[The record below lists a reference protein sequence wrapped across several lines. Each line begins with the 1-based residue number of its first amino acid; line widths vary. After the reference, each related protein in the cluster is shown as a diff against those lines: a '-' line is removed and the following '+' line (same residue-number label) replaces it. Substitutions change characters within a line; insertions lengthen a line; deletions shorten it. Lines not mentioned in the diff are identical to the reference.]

1 MRYLFLS
8 LLALLCLSI
17 QAEKYTIIFNSGNA
31 DSSTKATELTN
42 IIQSATGNCVN
53 KIVLANNIYRAKPNY
68 GIKGGTASAKGE
80 LTLGLNATYSISTLT
95 VYAACYANK
104 TDSTKKYGITVCDQ
118 QVDWHPNRCTD
129 IMPYTLTLNRAVNT
143 ISISANNA
151 KNNRWYVAKIEF
163 ELTTP
168 QTQQASIEMPYLL
181 DLGSQALVD
190 GEPINDITNIQIIGR
205 NIIGDI
211 QLSLFKGTNFT
222 IQPNTLPA
230 NGGEVN
236 LSYHLN
242 SMTKVEDTLIVSAKG
257 SNGGLVTQKMPI
269 KLSGYIYTPPVFDAD
284 SSCMAIGPMPGFYYE
299 EAQGQQ
305 GEALKSKLGAIIHCG
320 VRYKYGSGNKKTWDG
335 FFHTDRDTTTNLV
348 LDMYSLETR
357 YFNSTKPTAS
367 VLELDI
373 EHMFPKSW
381 WGGDVNEAYCDLF
394 HLVPA
399 DYSANRSKSNH
410 APGIPSDTTFWNGSF
425 ATGSGSTY
433 GLQKV
438 FCPADEYKGDFARAY
453 FYIATCYGDSLQWQ
467 LSGDAGKA
475 MTNEHWQEFQPWL
488 RDLLVS
494 WHRMDPVSDKEKQRA
509 IEVNKIQGN
518 RNPYIDYPELVE
530 YIWGDKTNQKV
541 DLLLLEQ
548 SYGHRYGENNV
559 ETAIPALHTPD
570 NSIGKVLDGNRI
582 IIIRNESIYTLLGT
596 RIL

>member
-31 DSSTKATELTN
+31 DSSSKTTELTN

-80 LTLGLNATYSISTLT
+80 LTLGLNTTYSISTLT

-104 TDSTKKYGITVCDQ
+104 TDSTKKYGITICDQ
-118 QVDWHPNRCTD
+118 QVDWYPNHCTD

-305 GEALKSKLGAIIHCG
+305 GEVLKSKLGAIIHCG

-335 FFHTDRDTTTNLV
+335 FFHTDRDTTTHQV
-348 LDMYSLETR
+348 MDMYSNNIR
-357 YFNSTKPTAS
+357 YFNPQKPTAS

-425 ATGSGSTY
+425 ATGSGSEY

-559 ETAIPALHTPD
+559 ETAIPPVHTPD

>member
-31 DSSTKATELTN
+31 DSSSKTTELTN

-80 LTLGLNATYSISTLT
+80 LTLGLNTTYSISTLT

-104 TDSTKKYGITVCDQ
+104 TDSTKKYGITICDQ

-168 QTQQASIEMPYLL
+168 QTQQANIEMPYLL

-305 GEALKSKLGAIIHCG
+305 GEVLKSKLGAIIHCG

-335 FFHTDRDTTTNLV
+335 FFHTDRDTTTHQV
-348 LDMYSLETR
+348 MDMYSDNIR
-357 YFNSTKPTAS
+357 YFNPQKPTAS

-410 APGIPSDTTFWNGSF
+410 APGVPTDTTFWNGSF
-425 ATGSGSTY
+425 ATGSGSEY

-559 ETAIPALHTPD
+559 ETAIPPVHTPD

>member
-31 DSSTKATELTN
+31 DSSSKATELTN

-80 LTLGLNATYSISTLT
+80 LTLGLNTTYSISTLT
-95 VYAACYANK
+95 VYAACYANR
-104 TDSTKKYGITVCDQ
+104 TDSTKKYGITICDQ

-151 KNNRWYVAKIEF
+151 KNNRWYVTKIEF

-168 QTQQASIEMPYLL
+168 QTLQASIEMPYIL

-305 GEALKSKLGAIIHCG
+305 GEVLKSKLGAIIHCG

-335 FFHTDRDTTTNLV
+335 FFHTDRDTTTHQV
-348 LDMYSLETR
+348 MDMYSDNIR
-357 YFNSTKPTAS
+357 YFNPQKPTAS

-410 APGIPSDTTFWNGSF
+410 APGIPTDTTFWNGSF
-425 ATGSGSTY
+425 ATGSGSEY

-559 ETAIPALHTPD
+559 ETAIPPVHTPD

>member
-31 DSSTKATELTN
+31 DSSSKTTELTN

-53 KIVLANNIYRAKPNY
+53 KIILANNIYRAKPNY

-80 LTLGLNATYSISTLT
+80 LTLGLNTTYSISTLT

-151 KNNRWYVAKIEF
+151 KNNRWYVARIEF

-299 EAQGQQ
+299 DAQGQQ

-453 FYIATCYGDSLQWQ
+453 FYIATCYGDSLQWTN
-467 LSGDAGKA
+467 SGDAAKA
-475 MTNEHWQEFQPWL
+475 MTNNHWQEFQPWL
-488 RDLLVS
+488 RDILVS

-530 YIWGDKTNQKV
+530 YIWGDKTDQKV

>member
-31 DSSTKATELTN
+31 DSSSKTTELTN

-80 LTLGLNATYSISTLT
+80 LTLGLNTTYSISTLT

-104 TDSTKKYGITVCDQ
+104 TDSTKKYGITICDQ

-163 ELTTP
+163 ELTSP

-299 EAQGQQ
+299 DAQGQQ

-381 WGGDVNEAYCDLF
+381 WGGEVNEAYCDLF

-453 FYIATCYGDSLQWQ
+453 FYIATCYGDSLQWTN
-467 LSGDAGKA
+467 SGDAAKA
-475 MTNEHWQEFQPWL
+475 MTNNHWQEFQPWL

-530 YIWGDKTNQKV
+530 YIWGDKTDQKV

-559 ETAIPALHTPD
+559 ETAIPPVHTPD
-570 NSIGKVLDGNRI
+570 NSIGKVLDGNQI

>member
-31 DSSTKATELTN
+31 DSSSKTTELTN

-80 LTLGLNATYSISTLT
+80 LTLGLNTTYSISTLT

-104 TDSTKKYGITVCDQ
+104 TDSTKKYGITICDQ

-305 GEALKSKLGAIIHCG
+305 GEVLKSKLGAIIHCG

-335 FFHTDRDTTTNLV
+335 FFHTDRDTTTHQV
-348 LDMYSLETR
+348 MDMYSDNIR
-357 YFNSTKPTAS
+357 YFNPQKPTAS

-410 APGIPSDTTFWNGSF
+410 APGVPTDTTFWNGSF
-425 ATGSGSTY
+425 ATGSGSEY

-559 ETAIPALHTPD
+559 ETAIPPVHTPD

>member
-31 DSSTKATELTN
+31 DSSSKTTELTN

-129 IMPYTLTLNRAVNT
+129 IMPYTLTLYRAVNT

-163 ELTTP
+163 ELTSP

-299 EAQGQQ
+299 DAQGQQ

-410 APGIPSDTTFWNGSF
+410 APGIPTDTTFWNGSF
-425 ATGSGSTY
+425 ATGSGSEY

-453 FYIATCYGDSLQWQ
+453 FYIATCYGDSLQWTN
-467 LSGDAGKA
+467 SGDAGKA
-475 MTNEHWQEFQPWL
+475 MTNNHWQEFQPWL

-530 YIWGDKTNQKV
+530 YIWGDKTDQKV

-559 ETAIPALHTPD
+559 ETAIPPVHTPD

>member
-31 DSSTKATELTN
+31 DSSSKTTELTN

-80 LTLGLNATYSISTLT
+80 LTLGLNTTYSISILT

-104 TDSTKKYGITVCDQ
+104 TDSTKKYGITICDQ

-163 ELTTP
+163 ELTSP

-299 EAQGQQ
+299 DAQGQQ

-453 FYIATCYGDSLQWQ
+453 FYIATCYGDSLQWTN
-467 LSGDAGKA
+467 SGDAAKA
-475 MTNEHWQEFQPWL
+475 MTNNHWQEFQPWL

-530 YIWGDKTNQKV
+530 YIWGDKTDQKV

-559 ETAIPALHTPD
+559 ETAIPPVHTPD
-570 NSIGKVLDGNRI
+570 DSIGKVLDGNQI

>member
-31 DSSTKATELTN
+31 DSSSKTTELTN

-80 LTLGLNATYSISTLT
+80 LTLGLNTTYSISTLT

-104 TDSTKKYGITVCDQ
+104 TDSTKKYGITICDK

-163 ELTTP
+163 ELTSP

-190 GEPINDITNIQIIGR
+190 VEPINDITNIQIIGR

-299 EAQGQQ
+299 DAQGQQ

-453 FYIATCYGDSLQWQ
+453 FYIATCYGDSLQWTN
-467 LSGDAGKA
+467 SGDAAKA
-475 MTNEHWQEFQPWL
+475 MTNNHWQEFQPWL

-530 YIWGDKTNQKV
+530 YIWGDKTDQKV

-559 ETAIPALHTPD
+559 ETAIPPVHTPD
-570 NSIGKVLDGNRI
+570 DSIGKVLDGNQI

>member
-31 DSSTKATELTN
+31 DSSSKTTELTN

-104 TDSTKKYGITVCDQ
+104 TDSTKKYGITICDQ

-163 ELTTP
+163 ELTSP

-425 ATGSGSTY
+425 ATGSGSEY

-453 FYIATCYGDSLQWQ
+453 FYIATCYGDSLQWTN
-467 LSGDAGKA
+467 SGDAAKA
-475 MTNEHWQEFQPWL
+475 MTNNHWQEFQPWL

-530 YIWGDKTNQKV
+530 YIWGDKTDQKV

>member
-31 DSSTKATELTN
+31 DSSSKTTELTN

-80 LTLGLNATYSISTLT
+80 LTLGLNTTYSISTLT

-104 TDSTKKYGITVCDQ
+104 TDSTKKYGITICDQ

-305 GEALKSKLGAIIHCG
+305 GEVLKSKLGAIIHCG

-335 FFHTDRDTTTNLV
+335 FFHTDRDTTTHQV
-348 LDMYSLETR
+348 MDMYSDNIR
-357 YFNSTKPTAS
+357 YFNPQKPTAS

-410 APGIPSDTTFWNGSF
+410 APGVPTDTTFWNGSF
-425 ATGSGSTY
+425 ATGSGSEY

-559 ETAIPALHTPD
+559 GTAIPPVHTPD

>member
-31 DSSTKATELTN
+31 DSSSKTTELTN

-80 LTLGLNATYSISTLT
+80 LTLGLNTTYSISTLT

-104 TDSTKKYGITVCDQ
+104 TDSTKNYGITVCDQ

-163 ELTTP
+163 ELTSP

-299 EAQGQQ
+299 DAQGQQ

-453 FYIATCYGDSLQWQ
+453 FYIATCYGDSLQWTN
-467 LSGDAGKA
+467 SGDAAKA
-475 MTNEHWQEFQPWL
+475 MTNNHWQEFQPWL

-530 YIWGDKTNQKV
+530 YIWGDKTDQKV

-559 ETAIPALHTPD
+559 ETAIPPVHTPD
-570 NSIGKVLDGNRI
+570 NSIGKVLDGNQI

>member
-31 DSSTKATELTN
+31 DSSSKTTELTN

-104 TDSTKKYGITVCDQ
+104 TDSTKKYGITICDQ

-151 KNNRWYVAKIEF
+151 KNNRWYVARIEF

-299 EAQGQQ
+299 DAQGQQ

-453 FYIATCYGDSLQWQ
+453 FYIATCYGDSLQWTN
-467 LSGDAGKA
+467 SGDAAKA
-475 MTNEHWQEFQPWL
+475 MTNNHWQEFQPWL
-488 RDLLVS
+488 RDILVS

-530 YIWGDKTNQKV
+530 YIWGDKTDQKV

>member
-31 DSSTKATELTN
+31 DSSSKTTELTN

-80 LTLGLNATYSISTLT
+80 LTLGLNTTYSISTLT

-104 TDSTKKYGITVCDQ
+104 TDSTKKYGITICDQ

-163 ELTTP
+163 ELTSP

-190 GEPINDITNIQIIGR
+190 GEPINDITNIQIIGK

-299 EAQGQQ
+299 DAQGQQ
-305 GEALKSKLGAIIHCG
+305 GEVLKSKLGAIIHCG

-453 FYIATCYGDSLQWQ
+453 FYIATCYGDSLQWTN
-467 LSGDAGKA
+467 SGDAAKA
-475 MTNEHWQEFQPWL
+475 MTNNHWQEFQPWL

-530 YIWGDKTNQKV
+530 YIWGDKTDQKV

-559 ETAIPALHTPD
+559 ETAIPPVHTPD
-570 NSIGKVLDGNRI
+570 NSIGKVLDGNQI

>member
-31 DSSTKATELTN
+31 DSSSKTTELTN

-104 TDSTKKYGITVCDQ
+104 TDSTKKYGITICDQ

-299 EAQGQQ
+299 DAQGQQ

-425 ATGSGSTY
+425 ATGSGSEY

-453 FYIATCYGDSLQWQ
+453 FYIATCYGDSLQWTN
-467 LSGDAGKA
+467 SGDAGKA
-475 MTNEHWQEFQPWL
+475 MTNNHWQEFQPWL

-559 ETAIPALHTPD
+559 ETAIPPVHTPD

>member
-31 DSSTKATELTN
+31 DSSSKTTELTN

-80 LTLGLNATYSISTLT
+80 LTLGLNTTYSISTLT
-95 VYAACYANK
+95 VYAACYANR
-104 TDSTKKYGITVCDQ
+104 TDSTKKYGITICDQ

-211 QLSLFKGTNFT
+211 QLSLFKGTNFS

-305 GEALKSKLGAIIHCG
+305 GEVLKSKLGAIIHCG

-335 FFHTDRDTTTNLV
+335 FFHTDRDTTTHQV
-348 LDMYSLETR
+348 MDMYSDNIR
-357 YFNSTKPTAS
+357 YFNPQKPTAS

-410 APGIPSDTTFWNGSF
+410 APGVPTDTTFWNGSF
-425 ATGSGSTY
+425 ATGSGSEY

-559 ETAIPALHTPD
+559 GTAIPPVHTPD

>member
-31 DSSTKATELTN
+31 DSSSKTTELTN

-80 LTLGLNATYSISTLT
+80 LTLGLNTTYSISTLT

-104 TDSTKKYGITVCDQ
+104 TDSTKKYGITICDQ

-222 IQPNTLPA
+222 IQPNTLPT

-305 GEALKSKLGAIIHCG
+305 GEVLKSKLGAIIHCG

-453 FYIATCYGDSLQWQ
+453 FYIATCYGDSLQWTN
-467 LSGDAGKA
+467 SGDAAKA
-475 MTNEHWQEFQPWL
+475 MTNNHWQEFQPWL

-530 YIWGDKTNQKV
+530 YIWGDKTDQKV

-559 ETAIPALHTPD
+559 ETAIPAVHTPD

-582 IIIRNESIYTLLGT
+582 IIIRNESIYTLLGN

>member
-31 DSSTKATELTN
+31 DSSSKTTELTN

-129 IMPYTLTLNRAVNT
+129 IMPYTLTLYRAVNT

-163 ELTTP
+163 ELTSP

-299 EAQGQQ
+299 DAQGQQ

-410 APGIPSDTTFWNGSF
+410 APGIPTDTTFWNGSF
-425 ATGSGSTY
+425 ATGSGSEY

-453 FYIATCYGDSLQWQ
+453 FYIATCYGDSLQWTN
-467 LSGDAGKA
+467 SGDAGKA
-475 MTNEHWQEFQPWL
+475 MTNNHWQEFQPWL

-530 YIWGDKTNQKV
+530 YIWGDKTDQKV

-559 ETAIPALHTPD
+559 ETPIPPVHTPD

>member
-31 DSSTKATELTN
+31 DSSSKTTELTN

-80 LTLGLNATYSISTLT
+80 LTLGLNTTYSISTLT

-151 KNNRWYVAKIEF
+151 KNNRWYVAMIEF

-425 ATGSGSTY
+425 ATGSGSEY

>member
-31 DSSTKATELTN
+31 DSSSKTTELTN

-80 LTLGLNATYSISTLT
+80 LTLGLNTTYSISTLT
-95 VYAACYANK
+95 VYAACYANR
-104 TDSTKKYGITVCDQ
+104 TDSTKKYGITICDQ

-211 QLSLFKGTNFT
+211 QLSLFKGTNFS

-305 GEALKSKLGAIIHCG
+305 GEVLKSKLGAIIHCG

-335 FFHTDRDTTTNLV
+335 FFHTDRDTTTHQV
-348 LDMYSLETR
+348 MDMYSNNIR
-357 YFNSTKPTAS
+357 YFNPQKPTAS

-410 APGIPSDTTFWNGSF
+410 APGIPTDTTFWNGSF
-425 ATGSGSTY
+425 ATGSGSEY

-559 ETAIPALHTPD
+559 ETAIPPVHTPD

>member
-31 DSSTKATELTN
+31 DSSSKTTELTN

-80 LTLGLNATYSISTLT
+80 LTLGLNTTYSISTLT

-104 TDSTKKYGITVCDQ
+104 TDSTKKYGITICDQ

-305 GEALKSKLGAIIHCG
+305 GEVLKSKLGAIIHCG

-335 FFHTDRDTTTNLV
+335 FFHTDRDTTTHQV
-348 LDMYSLETR
+348 MDMYSNNIR
-357 YFNSTKPTAS
+357 YFNPQKPTAS

-410 APGIPSDTTFWNGSF
+410 APGIPTDTTFWNGSF
-425 ATGSGSTY
+425 ATGSGSEY

-559 ETAIPALHTPD
+559 ETAIPPVHTPD

>member
-31 DSSTKATELTN
+31 DSSSKTTELTN
-42 IIQSATGNCVN
+42 IIQSATCNCVN

-80 LTLGLNATYSISTLT
+80 LTLGLNTTYSISTLT

-104 TDSTKKYGITVCDQ
+104 TDSTKKYGITICDQ

-163 ELTTP
+163 ELTSP

-299 EAQGQQ
+299 DAQGQQ
-305 GEALKSKLGAIIHCG
+305 GEVLKSKLGAIIHCG

-453 FYIATCYGDSLQWQ
+453 FYIATCYGDSLQWTN
-467 LSGDAGKA
+467 SGDAAKA
-475 MTNEHWQEFQPWL
+475 MTNNHWQEFQPWL

-530 YIWGDKTNQKV
+530 YIWGDKTDQKV

-559 ETAIPALHTPD
+559 ETAIPPVHTPD
-570 NSIGKVLDGNRI
+570 NSIGKVLDGNQI

>member
-31 DSSTKATELTN
+31 DSSSKTTELTN

-80 LTLGLNATYSISTLT
+80 LTLGLNTTYSISTLT

-104 TDSTKKYGITVCDQ
+104 TDSTKKYGITICDQ

-168 QTQQASIEMPYLL
+168 QTLQASIEMPYLL

-305 GEALKSKLGAIIHCG
+305 GEVLKSKLGAIIHCG

-335 FFHTDRDTTTNLV
+335 FFHTDRDTTTHQV
-348 LDMYSLETR
+348 MDMYSDNIR
-357 YFNSTKPTAS
+357 YFNPQKPTAS

-410 APGIPSDTTFWNGSF
+410 APGVPTDTTFWNGSF
-425 ATGSGSTY
+425 ATGSGSEY

-494 WHRMDPVSDKEKQRA
+494 WHRMDPVSNKEKQRA

-559 ETAIPALHTPD
+559 ETAIPPVHTPD

>member
-31 DSSTKATELTN
+31 DSSKKTSELTD
-42 IIQSATGNCVN
+42 IVQSATGNCVN

-80 LTLGLNATYSISTLT
+80 LTLGLNTTYSISTLT

-104 TDSTKKYGITVCDQ
+104 TDSTKKYGITICDQ

-211 QLSLFKGTNFT
+211 QLSLFQGTNFT

-269 KLSGYIYTPPVFDAD
+269 KLEGYIYTPPVFDAD

-305 GEALKSKLGAIIHCG
+305 GEVLKSKLGAIIHCG

-335 FFHTDRDTTTNLV
+335 FFHTDRDTTTHQV
-348 LDMYSLETR
+348 MDMYSDNIR
-357 YFNSTKPTAS
+357 YFNPQKPTAS

-410 APGIPSDTTFWNGSF
+410 APGIPTDTTFWNGSF
-425 ATGSGSTY
+425 ATGSGSEY

-559 ETAIPALHTPD
+559 ETAIPPVHTPD

>member
-31 DSSTKATELTN
+31 DSSSKTTELTN

-53 KIVLANNIYRAKPNY
+53 KIVLANNIYRAKPGY
-68 GIKGGTASAKGE
+68 GIKGGKADAKGE

-104 TDSTKKYGITVCDQ
+104 TDSTKKYGITICDQ

-129 IMPYTLTLNRAVNT
+129 IMPYTLTLNRAINT

-151 KNNRWYVAKIEF
+151 KNNRWYVARIEF

-211 QLSLFKGTNFT
+211 QLSLFKGSNFT

-242 SMTKVEDTLIVSAKG
+242 SMTEVEDTLIVSAKG
-257 SNGGLVTQKMPI
+257 SNGGIVTQKMPI

-530 YIWGDKTNQKV
+530 YIWGDKTDQKV

-548 SYGHRYGENNV
+548 SYGHRYGDNNV
-559 ETAIPALHTPD
+559 ETAIPPVHTPE